1 MATALEKKA
10 KEAFFDDEFGLAVDL
25 YSEAIRL
32 DPNDANLFA
41 DRAQAHIKLNAF
53 TEAVSDANKSIQ
65 LNPSLPKAYLRK
77 ATACIKLQEYHT
89 AKVALQNGAAFAQD
103 DSRFANLIQQCD
115 RCIAEESS
123 GLTSTLSSHLSNR
136 NNGMTKEEAEGDSL
150 LSQKNEATLNRPK
163 YRHEYY
169 QKPEEVVVTIFAK
182 GISAKDVVVD
192 FGEQILSVTID
203 VPGQDAYHYQ
213 PRLFGKII
221 PNNCRVEVL
230 STKIEIRLAKAE
242 AINWT
247 SLEYGKNTL
256 PPIINRPIGLVR
268 RASAQPARMGS
279 VAVECSGML
288 RSNCKL
294 WDLSPTI
301 QSERASYPSPKP
313 RTKDWDKLE
322 AQVKKEEK
330 EEKLDGDAALN
341 KLFRDI
347 YQNAD
352 EDMRRAMSKSFLESN
367 GTVLSTDWKEVGSKK
382 VEGSPPEG
390 MELKKWEY

>member
-136 NNGMTKEEAEGDSL
+136 NHGMTKEEAEGDSL

-268 RASAQPARMGS
+268 RASAQPASMGS

>member
-1 MATALEKKA
+1 MAKELEKKA
-10 KEAFFDDEFGLAVDL
+10 KEAFFDDDFSLAVDF
-25 YSEAIRL
+25 YSEAVQL
-32 DPNDANLFA
+32 DPNDAHLFA
-41 DRAQAHIKLNAF
+41 DRAQAYIKLNAF
-53 TEAVSDANKSIQ
+53 TEAVSDANKAIQ
-65 LNPSLPKAYLRK
+65 LNPSLSKAYLRK
-77 ATACIKLQEYHT
+77 GTACMKLEEYHT

-103 DSRFANLIQQCD
+103 DSRFSKLIQECD
-115 RCIAEESS
+115 RYISEESN
-123 GLTSTLSSHLSNR
+123 GLISTESSDGSHLSNT
-136 NNGMTKEEAEGDSL
+136 NDGVTKEAEGDSL
-150 LSQKNEATLNRPK
+150 VSQINEVTINAPTPK

-182 GISAKDVVVD
+182 GISTKDLVVD

-203 VPGQDAYHYQ
+203 VPGQDAYHFQ

-221 PNNCRVEVL
+221 PNSCRFVVL

-247 SLEYGKNTL
+247 SLEYSKDAL
-256 PPIINRPIGLVR
+256 PPKINMPIV
-268 RASAQPARMGS
+268 
-279 VAVECSGML
+279 
-288 RSNCKL
+288 
-294 WDLSPTI
+294 
-301 QSERASYPSPKP
+301 QSERPSYPSSKP
-313 RTKDWDKLE
+313 RAKDWDKLE
-322 AQVKKEEK
+322 AEVKKEEK

-382 VEGSPPEG
+382 VEGSPPDG

>member
-1 MATALEKKA
+1 MAKELEKKA
-10 KEAFFDDEFGLAVDL
+10 KEAFFDDDFALAVDL
-25 YSEAIRL
+25 YSQAIEL
-32 DPNDANLFA
+32 DPNDAHLFA

-53 TEAVSDANKSIQ
+53 TEAISDANKAIH
-65 LNPSLPKAYLRK
+65 LNPSLSKAYLRK
-77 ATACIKLQEYHT
+77 GTACMKLEEYHT
-89 AKVALQNGAAFAQD
+89 AKVALQCGAAFAQD
-103 DSRFANLIQQCD
+103 DSRFANLIQECD

-123 GLTSTLSSHLSNR
+123 GLSSTLSSNGSVTSVPSGNVSHLSNT
-136 NNGMTKEEAEGDSL
+136 NDGVAKEVEADSL
-150 LSQKNEATLNRPK
+150 VSQINEVALNRPK

-203 VPGQDAYHYQ
+203 VPGQDAYHFQ

-242 AINWT
+242 DINWA
-247 SLEYGKNTL
+247 SLEYSKDIL
-256 PPIINRPIGLVR
+256 PTKINKPI
-268 RASAQPARMGS
+268 
-279 VAVECSGML
+279 AV
-288 RSNCKL
+288 
-294 WDLSPTI
+294 
-301 QSERASYPSPKP
+301 QSERPAYPSSKP
-313 RTKDWDKLE
+313 RTRDWDKLE

-330 EEKLDGDAALN
+330 EEKLDGDAGLN

-382 VEGSPPEG
+382 VEGSPPDG
-390 MELKKWEY
+390 MELKKWE

>member
-1 MATALEKKA
+1 MAKEVANKA
-10 KEAFFDDEFGLAVDL
+10 KEAFFDDDFDLAVDL
-25 YSEAIRL
+25 YSQAIDL

-41 DRAQAHIKLNAF
+41 DRAQAYIKLNAF
-53 TEAVSDANKSIQ
+53 TEAVSDANKAIQ
-65 LNPSLPKAYLRK
+65 LTPSLSKAYLRK
-77 ATACIKLQEYHT
+77 GFACIKLEEYHT
-89 AKVALQNGAAFAQD
+89 AKVALEKGASFAPD
-103 DSRFANLIQQCD
+103 ESRFTKLIQECD
-115 RCIAEESS
+115 RYIAEESND
-123 GLTSTLSSHLSNR
+123 LTSTLPPNGPTTSVLSGDDINLHVKSDGTFKEAKSNSSESP
-136 NNGMTKEEAEGDSL
+136 TSEVVS
-150 LSQKNEATLNRPK
+150 NRPK

-182 GISAKDVVVD
+182 GIPAENVVVD

-203 VPGQDAYHYQ
+203 VPGQDAYLYQ
-213 PRLFGKII
+213 ARLFGKII
-221 PNNCRVEVL
+221 PDKCKFVVL
-230 STKIEIRLAKAE
+230 STKVEIRLAKAE

-247 SLEYGKNTL
+247 SLEYSKD
-256 PPIINRPIGLVR
+256 V
-268 RASAQPARMGS
+268 
-279 VAVECSGML
+279 L
-288 RSNCKL
+288 RQKIST
-294 WDLSPTI
+294 PTI
-301 QSERASYPSPKP
+301 PSERPSYPSSKPK
-313 RTKDWDKLE
+313 TKDWDKLE

-330 EEKLDGDAALN
+330 DEKLDGDAALN